1 MTKPVKLLTRSAKL
15 YLILLIISTVGI
27 LYGTLFP
34 ADYSVPRSFYGL
46 DKLVHFVMF
55 GTWTF
60 FFGIVRFLKGNFK
73 LMIIFA
79 GGTLFGIAIEVLQH
93 LLPTGRSPE
102 FLDLVADIA
111 GTAAA
116 VILLYVL
123 SKTVPQFSPDPHEN
137 AI

>member
-1 MTKPVKLLTRSAKL
+1 MTKPLKQLTRSVKL
-15 YLILLIISTVGI
+15 YLILLTISTIGI

-34 ADYSVPRSFYGL
+34 VDYSVPRSFYGL
-46 DKLVHFVMF
+46 DKVVHFVMF
-55 GTWTF
+55 GAWTF

-73 LMIIFA
+73 LMIIFM
-79 GGTLFGIAIEVLQH
+79 GGSAFGVLIEVLQH

-102 FLDLVADIA
+102 LLDLVADIT

-116 VILLYVL
+116 VIILYIL
-123 SKTVPQFSPDPHEN
+123 SKTVTQFSPTPHDN

>member
-1 MTKPVKLLTRSAKL
+1 MTKPVKLLTRSFKL
-15 YLILLIISTVGI
+15 YLILLVISTVGI

-55 GTWTF
+55 GAWTF

-79 GGTLFGIAIEVLQH
+79 GGTLFGIVIEVLQY

-102 FLDLVADIA
+102 FLDLIADIT

-116 VILLYVL
+116 VLVLYIL
-123 SKTVPQFSPDPHEN
+123 SKTVPQFSPSPHEN

>member
-1 MTKPVKLLTRSAKL
+1 MTKPFKQLTRSVKL

-34 ADYSVPRSFYGL
+34 VDYSVPRSFYGL
-46 DKLVHFVMF
+46 DKFVHFVMF
-55 GTWTF
+55 GAWTF

-73 LMIIFA
+73 LMTIFM
-79 GGTLFGIAIEVLQH
+79 GGSAFGVLIEVLQH

-102 FLDLVADIA
+102 LLDLVADIT

-116 VILLYVL
+116 VIILYIL
-123 SKTVPQFSPDPHEN
+123 SKTVTQFSPTPHDN

>member
-1 MTKPVKLLTRSAKL
+1 MTKPVKLLTRSVKL

-34 ADYSVPRSFYGL
+34 VDYDVPRSFYGL
-46 DKLVHFVMF
+46 DKMVHFIMF
-55 GTWTF
+55 GAWTF

-79 GGTLFGIAIEVLQH
+79 GGALFGIAIEVLQH
-93 LLPTGRSPE
+93 VLPTGRSPE
-102 FLDLVADIA
+102 LLDLVADIA

-116 VILLYVL
+116 VLLLYVL
-123 SKTVPQFSPDPHEN
+123 SKTVPQFSPTPHEN

>member
-1 MTKPVKLLTRSAKL
+1 MTKPVKLLTRSFKL
-15 YLILLIISTVGI
+15 YLILLVISTVGI

-55 GTWTF
+55 GAWTF

-79 GGTLFGIAIEVLQH
+79 GGTLFGIVIEVLQY
-93 LLPTGRSPE
+93 LFQQE
-102 FLDLVADIA
+102 E
-111 GTAAA
+111 
-116 VILLYVL
+116 
-123 SKTVPQFSPDPHEN
+123 VPNFWTL
-137 AI
+137 

>member
-1 MTKPVKLLTRSAKL
+1 MTKPVKLLTRSVKL
-15 YLILLIISTVGI
+15 YLILLVISTVGI

-46 DKLVHFVMF
+46 DMLVPFVMC
-55 GTWTF
+55 GAWTF

-79 GGTLFGIAIEVLQH
+79 GGTLFGILIEVLQYI
-93 LLPTGRSPE
+93 LPTGRSPE
-102 FLDLVADIA
+102 FLDLIADIT

-116 VILLYVL
+116 VLVLYIL
-123 SKTVPQFSPDPHEN
+123 SKTVPQFSPSPHEN